1 MSKQK
6 AGRNLLGLR
15 EFLSAEE
22 MAPMPEKK
30 PSVQEFEHRVN
41 ALIHLPTG
49 ATWTLRPGSTDVR
62 SFKPSNLGVAL
73 PDGNFYAEGEVR
85 TLAMILIQRPPQS
98 PKEVEERDERRVGAR
113 DVFFKRRLGGTVKD
127 MS

>member
-1 MSKQK
+1 
-6 AGRNLLGLR
+6 
-15 EFLSAEE
+15 

-73 PDGNFYAEGEVR
+73 PDGNFYAEGDSTHRIAAKGLSTSQNEI
-85 TLAMILIQRPPQS
+85 A
-98 PKEVEERDERRVGAR
+98 
-113 DVFFKRRLGGTVKD
+113 
-127 MS
+127 